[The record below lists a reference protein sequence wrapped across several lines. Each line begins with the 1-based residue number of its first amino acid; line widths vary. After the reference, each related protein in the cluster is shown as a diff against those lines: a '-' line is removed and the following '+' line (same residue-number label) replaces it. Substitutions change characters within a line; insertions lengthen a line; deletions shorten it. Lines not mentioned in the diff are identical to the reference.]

1 MELLDFQ
8 ETYEITPPQV
18 GAHNLVI
25 GTPYMD
31 IGGISN
37 IRLLNNDDIHGKIKY
52 IKRGMFSKEVCKIEG
67 EINKK
72 S

>member
-1 MELLDFQ
+1 M
-8 ETYEITPPQV
+8 

-37 IRLLNNDDIHGKIKY
+37 IRLLNNTEIQGKIKY
-52 IKRGMFSKEVCKIEG
+52 IKRGLFSKEECKIEG
-67 EINKK
+67 EIIRKSSGAKK
-72 S
+72 SKNEQIYKL

>member
-1 MELLDFQ
+1 M
-8 ETYEITPPQV
+8 

-37 IRLLNNDDIHGKIKY
+37 IRLLSNLEILGKIKY
-52 IKRGMFSKEVCKIEG
+52 IKRGLFSSEICKIEG
-67 EINKK
+67 EISKK
-72 S
+72 SSNGAKKSKNEPIYKL